1 MQAII
6 LAAGMGK
13 RLKELTSSA
22 AKCMVEVNGKT
33 MIERALASLDRYAL
47 SRIVMVVG
55 YESDRLKAYV
65 QTLPVKT
72 PIVFVE
78 NTVYNTTNNIYS
90 LYLAKDYML
99 REDTLLLESD
109 IVFEDR
115 LLDRLL
121 KNPYP
126 TLALVARYESWMDGT
141 VVTLDSEN
149 HITRFVSKKEFDFKY
164 TKDYFKTVNIYK
176 FSKEFSESA
185 YVPFLEAYC
194 KALGHNEYYEQ
205 VLKVITLLDKC
216 ELKAC
221 TLEDEKWYEID
232 DMQDLDIAETIFASG
247 AEKLHKIQKR
257 YGGYWRYERLT
268 DFCYLVNPYYPCG
281 RLKEELKA
289 GFDTLLCEY
298 PSGMSVNSLLAAKY
312 FGLKPEQICVGNGAA
327 ELIKAYMGTFRG
339 MTGVVYPTFEEYPN
353 RMKPEEIVA
362 FYPNNADYSYTAEDL
377 MEFFEDRDIE
387 QLVVINPDNP
397 SGSFIDT
404 SGIYM
409 LADWCRMRNIRLLLD
424 ESFVDFAN
432 IDPNGQEDQNTFLKQ
447 DILKEYKN
455 LVVVKSISK
464 SFGVPGL
471 RLGVLA
477 SSDEALIKQIKSE
490 TAIWNINSF
499 AEFYLQIAEKYAAD
513 YASSLVRVRESRS
526 RLFGELSKIR
536 GIRPIRSAAN
546 YILCEL
552 LSGDVS
558 GEAPRSAEELATRLL
573 EDYYILIKDCS
584 TKEGFEGKNYIRIA
598 VRDDADN
605 ERLCEALRGIFGMEE
620 SL

>member
-13 RLKELTSSA
+13 RLKELTSNA
-22 AKCMVEVNGKT
+22 TKCMVEVNGKT

-47 SRIVMVVG
+47 SRIVLVVG
-55 YESDRLKAYV
+55 YEAQKLKAYIE
-65 QTLPVKT
+65 TLPVKT
-72 PIVFVE
+72 PVVFVE

-90 LYLAKDYML
+90 LYLAKEYML
-99 REDTLLLESD
+99 EEDTLLLESD
-109 IVFEDR
+109 IIFEDR
-115 LLDRLL
+115 MLDRLL

-141 VVTLDSEN
+141 VVKLDDEN
-149 HITRFVSKKEFDFKY
+149 NITRFISKKEFDFKC
-164 TKDYFKTVNIYK
+164 TDAYFKTVNIYK
-176 FSKEFSESA
+176 FSKEFSEGS

-205 VLKVITLLDKC
+205 VLKVITLLDQC

-221 TLEDEKWYEID
+221 PLEDEKWYEID
-232 DMQDLDIAETIFASG
+232 DVQDLDIAETIFASG
-247 AEKLHKIQKR
+247 AEKLHKIQSR
-257 YGGYWRYERLT
+257 YGGYWRYERLK
-268 DFCYLVNPYYPCG
+268 DFCYLVNPYYPCT

-312 FGLKPEQICVGNGAA
+312 FGLKQEQICVGNGAA
-327 ELIKAYMGTFRG
+327 ELIKAYMSTFKG
-339 MTGVVYPTFEEYPN
+339 LTGVVYPTFEEYPN
-353 RMKPEEIVA
+353 RMKAEEIVA
-362 FYPNNADYSYTAEDL
+362 FYPNNADYSYTAEEL
-377 MEFFEDRDIE
+377 MEFFEDKDIE

-397 SGSFIDT
+397 SGSFIDG

-424 ESFVDFAN
+424 ESFVDFAE
-432 IDPNGQEDQNTFLKQ
+432 IDSEGQADQNSFLKK
-447 DILKEYKN
+447 DILKEYRN

-477 SSDEALIKQIKSE
+477 SCDETLIRQIRSE

-499 AEFYLQIAEKYAAD
+499 AEFYLQIAEKYTAD
-513 YASSLVRVRESRS
+513 YAASLVQIRESRR
-526 RLFGELSKIR
+526 RLFTELSEIKS
-536 GIRPIRSAAN
+536 IRPVRSSAN

-552 LSGDVS
+552 LPEDAAA
-558 GEAPRSAEELATRLL
+558 EAAPQSAESLTIRLL
-573 EDYYILIKDCS
+573 EDAGILVKDCS
-584 TKEGFEGKNYIRIA
+584 KKKGFEGKNYIRIA
-598 VRDDADN
+598 VRNDADN
-605 ERLCEALRGIFGMEE
+605 TQLCAALRRILE
-620 SL
+620 

>member
-13 RLKELTSSA
+13 RLKELTSNA
-22 AKCMVEVNGKT
+22 TKCMVEVNGRT
-33 MIERALASLDRYAL
+33 MIERALTALDRYAL
-47 SRIVMVVG
+47 SKIVLVVG
-55 YESDRLKAYV
+55 YEAEKLKAYV
-65 QTLPVKT
+65 RTLPIKT
-72 PIVFVE
+72 PVVFVE
-78 NTVYNTTNNIYS
+78 NTVYNSTNNIYS
-90 LYLAKDYML
+90 LYLARDYML

-121 KNPYP
+121 NNPYP

-141 VVTLDSEN
+141 VVTLDAEN
-149 HITRFVSKKEFDFKY
+149 NITRFISKKEFDFKC
-164 TKDYFKTVNIYK
+164 TGDYFKTVNIYK
-176 FSKEFSESA
+176 FSKAFSETS

-205 VLKVITLLDKC
+205 VLKVITLLNQC

-221 TLEDEKWYEID
+221 SLENEKWYEID
-232 DMQDLDIAETIFASG
+232 DVQDLDIAETIFSSG
-247 AEKLHKIQKR
+247 AEKLHKIQNR
-257 YGGYWRYERLT
+257 YGGYWRYERLK
-268 DFCYLVNPYYPCG
+268 DFCYLVNPYYPCS

-312 FGLKPEQICVGNGAA
+312 FGLKQDQICVGNGAA
-327 ELIKAYMGTFRG
+327 ELIKAYMSTFPG
-339 MTGVVYPTFEEYPN
+339 LTGVVYPTFEEYPN

-362 FYPNNADYSYTAEDL
+362 FYPNHADYSYTAKEL
-377 MEFFEDRDIE
+377 MEFFEGKDIR
-387 QLVVINPDNP
+387 QLILINPDNP
-397 SGSFIDT
+397 SGSFIDR

-409 LADWCRMRNIRLLLD
+409 LADWCRMCNIRLLLD
-424 ESFVDFAN
+424 ESFVDFAD
-432 IDPNGQEDQNTFLKQ
+432 IDPDAQENQNSLLKN
-447 DILKEYKN
+447 DILEEYKN

-477 SSDEALIKQIKSE
+477 SSDRMLIKQIKSE

-499 AEFYLQIAEKYAAD
+499 AEFYLQIAEKYTAD
-513 YASSLVRVRESRS
+513 YVASLVRIRESRS
-526 RLFGELSKIR
+526 SLFGELSKIK

-552 LSGDVS
+552 LPAEISSAAKTV
-558 GEAPRSAEELATRLL
+558 PQSAEALAIRLL
-573 EDYYILIKDCS
+573 EEYEILIKDCS
-584 TKEGFEGKNYIRIA
+584 TKKGFEGKNYIRIA
-598 VRDDADN
+598 VREDADN
-605 ERLCEALRGIFGMEE
+605 ARLCAALREIF
-620 SL
+620 